1 MSRFLTTLKTE
12 KIGYD
17 KDDRPVLRLLGPLI
31 YESDRFGLIHVPVGF
46 NTNFASVPRLPVIF
60 LVAGDRAH
68 EQACVHDFEYTVR
81 RRSRDDADA
90 IFLEALGSPLAFP
103 DGMDHPVPSWLAK
116 AMYRAVRLAGQ
127 SSWDA
132 DSLVPQPA
140 RIVQQI
146 NAAQLEAA

>member
-17 KDDRPVLRLLGPLI
+17 RDDRPVLRLLGPLI
-31 YESDRFGLIHVPVGF
+31 YESERFGLIHVPVGF
-46 NTNFASVPRLPVIF
+46 NTNYASVPRLPVIF

-68 EQACVHDFEYTVR
+68 EQAALHDFEYTVR
-81 RRSRDDADA
+81 RRTREEADDL
-90 IFLEALGSPLAFP
+90 FLEALGSPTALPPELDRRVPPLLAR
-103 DGMDHPVPSWLAK
+103 

-132 DSLVPQPA
+132 ESLVPQPRHVQE
-140 RIVQQI
+140 RIFEP
-146 NAAQLEAA
+146 NLA

>member
-17 KDDRPVLRLLGPLI
+17 RDDRPVLRLLGPLV
-31 YESDRFGLIHVPVGF
+31 YESERFGVIAVPAGF
-46 NTNFASVPRLPVIF
+46 CTNYASVPRLPVIF

-68 EQACVHDFEYTVR
+68 EQACVHDFEYTLR
-81 RRSRDDADA
+81 RRTREEADA

-103 DGMDHPVPSWLAK
+103 DGMDHPVPAWLAK
-116 AMYRAVRLAGQ
+116 AMYRAVRVAGQ

-132 DSLVPQPA
+132 DTLVPQPA

-146 NAAQLEAA
+146 NAADLAAP

>member
-17 KDDRPVLRLLGPLI
+17 GSDRPVLRLLGPLV
-31 YESDRFGLIHVPVGF
+31 YESDRFGLIEVPAGF
-46 NTNFASVPRLPVIF
+46 CTNYASVPRLPVIF

-81 RRSRDDADA
+81 RRTREEADG

-103 DGMDHPVPSWLAK
+103 EGLDHPVPPWLAQ
-116 AMYRAVRLAGQ
+116 AMYRAVRIAGQ

-132 DSLVPQPA
+132 DTLVPQPRHVQA
-140 RIVQQI
+140 QIVEP
-146 NAAQLEAA
+146 NLA